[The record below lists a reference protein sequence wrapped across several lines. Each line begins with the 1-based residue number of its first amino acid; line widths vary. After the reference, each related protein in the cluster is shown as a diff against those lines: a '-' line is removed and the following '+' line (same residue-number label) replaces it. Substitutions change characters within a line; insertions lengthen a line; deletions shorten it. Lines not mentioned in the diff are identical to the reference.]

1 MSRPQIGDFSDYALG
16 YINAAQGNTI
26 EELIANHSGDFL
38 SFLNAIPDEKAD
50 FAYAEGKWTV
60 KQLLQHMIDTE
71 RIFAF
76 RSLTFAR
83 KDTVALAGFD
93 ENNYAEA
100 APANHRTLAEIK
112 LEFSLL
118 RQSTDL
124 FLLSLTEKDL
134 QQEGSASNNRVTV
147 NGLAYILFGHNEH
160 HKKILIESYLLTTE

>member
-1 MSRPQIGDFSDYALG
+1 MARPQIGDFSDYAQG
-16 YINAAQGNTI
+16 YVNAAKGNSI
-26 EELIANHSGDFL
+26 QELIANHSADFL

-76 RSLTFAR
+76 RALTFAR
-83 KDTVALAGFD
+83 KDTVALSGFD
-93 ENNYAEA
+93 ENIYAEA
-100 APANHRTLAEIK
+100 APASHRSLADLK

-124 FLLSLTEKDL
+124 FLTSLTAEDL
-134 QQEGSASNNRVTV
+134 QQEGKASNNQVTV
-147 NGLAYILFGHNEH
+147 NALAYILFGHNEH
-160 HKKILIESYLLTTE
+160 HKKILIERYL

>member
-1 MSRPQIGDFSDYALG
+1 MARPQIGDFSDYAQG
-16 YINAAQGNTI
+16 YVNAAKGNSI
-26 EELIANHSGDFL
+26 QELIANHSADFL

-76 RSLTFAR
+76 RALTFAR
-83 KDTVALAGFD
+83 KDTVALSGFD

-100 APANHRTLAEIK
+100 APATHRSFVEIK
-112 LEFSLL
+112 QEFSLL

-124 FLLSLTEKDL
+124 FLLALTDFDL
-134 QQEGSASNNRVTV
+134 QQEGRASNNRVTV
-147 NGLAYILFGHNEH
+147 NALAYILFGHNEH
-160 HKKILIESYLLTTE
+160 HKKILIERYL

>member
-1 MSRPQIGDFSDYALG
+1 MARLQIGDFSDYAQG
-16 YINAAQGNTI
+16 YVNAAQGNSI
-26 EELIANHSGDFL
+26 EEMIANHSAVFL
-38 SFLNAIPDEKAD
+38 SFLNAIPDAKAD

-76 RSLTFAR
+76 RALTFAR
-83 KDTVALAGFD
+83 KDTVALSGFD

-100 APANHRTLAEIK
+100 APANHRSLADLK

-124 FLLSLTEKDL
+124 FLTSLTEEDL
-134 QQEGSASNNRVTV
+134 QQEGIASNHRVTV
-147 NGLAYILFGHNEH
+147 NALAYILFGHNEH
-160 HKKILIESYLLTTE
+160 HKKILIERYL